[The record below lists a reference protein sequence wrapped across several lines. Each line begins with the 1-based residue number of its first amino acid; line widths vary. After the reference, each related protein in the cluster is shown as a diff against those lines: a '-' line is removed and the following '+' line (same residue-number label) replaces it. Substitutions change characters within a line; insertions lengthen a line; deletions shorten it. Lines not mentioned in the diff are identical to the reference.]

1 MIKMCTWFFFL
12 VVCLQM
18 TVWSDNVA
26 FVDIGNNNNQGNKS
40 APIFTADFFDIRI
53 NEWILLFTSWQLY
66 KQNVSNLNFL
76 EVGSFEGRSTL
87 WLLNNILT
95 HDSSRITCVD
105 TFEGSEEHEKDL
117 VKGLYDRF
125 KNNISPYS
133 SKVTI
138 SRGLSSVQLKKIS
151 LEVSDKFDF
160 IYIDGDHKA
169 KSVLEDAI
177 LSFPLLD
184 VMGIMVFDDYEFE
197 DPYLNENVKTK
208 LGIDAFLQIY
218 EDCYKLFYKQYQVGI
233 QKLKDC

>member
-1 MIKMCTWFFFL
+1 MIR
-12 VVCLQM
+12 VCISLLILLYA
-18 TVWSDNVA
+18 TFGSGSGDVA
-26 FVDIGNNNNQGNKS
+26 IVDIENNVILENQS
-40 APIFTADFFDIRI
+40 ATSFAEDYFSHNIPWWT
-53 NEWILLFTSWQLY
+53 NMFTSWQ
-66 KQNVSNLNFL
+66 KFQQNVPNLKFL
-76 EVGSFEGRSTL
+76 EVGSFEGRSTV

-95 HDSSRITCVD
+95 HDSSHITCVD
-105 TFEGSEEHEKDL
+105 TFEGSYEHSKNL
-117 VKGLYDRF
+117 KNVLYYDRF

-133 SKVTI
+133 SKVTV

-177 LSFPLLD
+177 LSFPLLN